1 MAYRYKI
8 SLIVPIY
15 GVEKYIGKFAESA
28 LEQTYQDIQFIF
40 VNDGTKDRS
49 MEILNGLIDGK
60 YSHLRERIL
69 IIDKENGGLPSARK
83 AGLEAAEGE
92 YILFADSDD
101 WLETDAVEKV
111 MSKAEETD
119 ADIVYFDIVKEYG
132 HKKSIKRE
140 REYTAASKED
150 FIVNIFNY
158 KSHGYTVTK
167 SFRRRIYDENVI
179 WFPPLGM
186 HEDIY
191 LMSQIIF
198 YAESIVHLPEVLYHY
213 RKDNP
218 GSFCSQDRKKRHIA
232 STTNL
237 LDLYIHY
244 RENLKGS
251 PIEKVA
257 GGILMRAGQ
266 HSMLHGYDFFSE
278 YPFLAEDI
286 VKTKIS
292 FRYRTSV
299 LVQIAVKIYALFRK

>member
-101 WLETDAVEKV
+101 WLEREAVEKV
-111 MSKAEETD
+111 MSKAQETD

-140 REYTAASKED
+140 RYGK
-150 FIVNIFNY
+150 
-158 KSHGYTVTK
+158 
-167 SFRRRIYDENVI
+167 
-179 WFPPLGM
+179 
-186 HEDIY
+186 
-191 LMSQIIF
+191 Q
-198 YAESIVHLPEVLYHY
+198 
-213 RKDNP
+213 RK
-218 GSFCSQDRKKRHIA
+218 
-232 STTNL
+232 
-237 LDLYIHY
+237 
-244 RENLKGS
+244 
-251 PIEKVA
+251 
-257 GGILMRAGQ
+257 
-266 HSMLHGYDFFSE
+266 
-278 YPFLAEDI
+278 
-286 VKTKIS
+286 
-292 FRYRTSV
+292 
-299 LVQIAVKIYALFRK
+299 